1 MANATKAARVAVNVA
16 DGVADKVAALRPTWR
31 WMVARPRLGGFDQNV
46 GARFKFAG
54 MPAITSDG
62 LTFSLSRLWFWRSS
76 LRFGINQHCGTS
88 CYPLWYGCFLSVGGR
103 WRPCPNE
110 SALMRTATTIVL
122 VLLAS
127 AIIGLLRDAAI
138 ASYLGTSIS
147 TDVLFL
153 ALAVP
158 ATLESV
164 FGIATRDAM
173 VHRLC
178 VNNIERDG
186 TFEALESR
194 LVSRALRLGG
204 LLVLLALLVSPW
216 ITEFL
221 APGWSASIH
230 KFAIAPVAIGI
241 LLSSFQLWSYVQA
254 AQFNVRGSF
263 LVANLRAPMAGV
275 STIVAVM
282 LFPGNPA
289 AIVAIVALAT
299 FGFVCIS
306 ANRLRLMHLPMGRST
321 AAAPGFE
328 PARGVF
334 GALVAAAGLQQLVL
348 VAERLF
354 ASFLATGVLTQ
365 MAIAF
370 RISSLIVTLIAF
382 AVFSKAFPDMVRAW
396 STGDFRSY
404 RNFHHRALSL
414 GLLFMIPAAALCAC
428 RADVLVSLLFERGAF
443 TALES
448 QSVASMVRIYSAA
461 VPGLMLLQLW
471 SRALVAQGR
480 FGAIVVGSGLALS
493 VTVALDFMM
502 VRSFGA
508 SGLVWAFVCGCWVN
522 VLVVGFAIRTTAGL
536 SAGSFVRW
544 MVIAVSSV
552 AALLLIP
559 AVSSRML
566 SMALGALVV
575 VVVTGSIAAILR
587 ELPGVR
593 STVQKRASR

>member
-1 MANATKAARVAVNVA
+1 MF
-16 DGVADKVAALRPTWR
+16 GGSHW
-31 WMVARPRLGGFDQNV
+31 RPRL
-46 GARFKFAG
+46 
-54 MPAITSDG
+54 
-62 LTFSLSRLWFWRSS
+62 
-76 LRFGINQHCGTS
+76 
-88 CYPLWYGCFLSVGGR
+88 
-103 WRPCPNE
+103 NE
-110 SALMRTATTIVL
+110 SDLMRTATMIVL

-127 AIIGLLRDAAI
+127 AVIGLLRDAAI

-178 VNNIERDG
+178 GNNFKSDG
-186 TFEALESR
+186 EFAALESR
-194 LVSRALRLGG
+194 LVSRALRLGV
-204 LLVLLALLVSPW
+204 LVFLLALVVSPW
-216 ITEFL
+216 ITGFL
-221 APGWSASIH
+221 APGWTESVH
-230 KFAIAPVAIGI
+230 RFAIAPVAIGI
-241 LLSSFQLWSYVQA
+241 LLAAFQLWSYVQA

-275 STIVAVM
+275 STIIAVV
-282 LFPGNPA
+282 LWPGNPA
-289 AIVAIVALAT
+289 AIVAIVAVAT
-299 FGFVCIS
+299 IAFVVVS
-306 ANRLRLMHLPMGRST
+306 ANRLRSMHLPVGVT
-321 AAAPGFE
+321 AAVAPSFE
-328 PARGVF
+328 PTRGVF

-365 MAIAF
+365 MALAF

-382 AVFSKAFPDMVRAW
+382 AVFSTAFPDMVRAW
-396 STGDFRSY
+396 STGDLRAY
-404 RNFHHRALSL
+404 RHYHERALL
-414 GLLFMIPAAALCAC
+414 FGLLFMVPAAALCAC
-428 RADVLVSLLFERGAF
+428 KADVLVSLLFERGAF
-443 TALES
+443 TES
-448 QSVASMVRIYSAA
+448 ERQSVASMVRIYSAA

-480 FGAIVVGSGLALS
+480 SGAIVVGSGLALS
-493 VTVALDFMM
+493 VTIALDFMM
-502 VRSFGA
+502 VRSLGA

-522 VLVVGFAIRTTAGL
+522 VLVVGLAIRATVGL
-536 SAGSFVRW
+536 SAGTFVRW
-544 MVIAVSSV
+544 LVIAVSSI

-559 AVSSRML
+559 PVSSRIL

-575 VVVTGSIAAILR
+575 VVVAGSLAAILG

-593 STVQKRASR
+593 SKAQKRASR